1 MCTRRRHRVSERLP
15 RSPPPILHE
24 LASMRVGWPPTA
36 LHCVLRHSIDS
47 MGWAPRGQL
56 MDRRQIDPSGVE
68 EPHCSYHFVWRSAH
82 ACPLCM
88 KEDFTR
94 VVGEC
99 DLKGVQR
106 ASYHLRLPRRCNF
119 LPGASVPPDEV
130 LKCGAQLAS
139 PSHTLAFPRTLGTP
153 RCGTKSPRWCRDCGN

>member
-1 MCTRRRHRVSERLP
+1 
-15 RSPPPILHE
+15 
-24 LASMRVGWPPTA
+24 
-36 LHCVLRHSIDS
+36 
-47 MGWAPRGQL
+47 
-56 MDRRQIDPSGVE
+56 
-68 EPHCSYHFVWRSAH
+68 
-82 ACPLCM
+82 M

-130 LKCGAQLAS
+130 LKCGTQLAS
-139 PSHTLAFPRTLGTP
+139 PSRTLVSPRALGTP
-153 RCGTKSPRWCRDCGN
+153 RCSTKLSPVVQRLWQSSPTKQNC